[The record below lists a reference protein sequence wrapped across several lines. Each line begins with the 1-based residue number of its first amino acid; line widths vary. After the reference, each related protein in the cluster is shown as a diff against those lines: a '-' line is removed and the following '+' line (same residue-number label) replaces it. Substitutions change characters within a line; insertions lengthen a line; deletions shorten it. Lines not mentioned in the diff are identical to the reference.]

1 MPEGQ
6 LSPKCS
12 AELAPEPLHRL
23 RGYAEGPR
31 QCHEVRG
38 PELHTERPVG
48 AFLLVVPEH
57 PVSAVVD
64 DDRRERKVLLRE
76 GGELPAR
83 VEEATV
89 AGDGDDWR
97 LRPRGSSQPGGK
109 GETQRSPPDRV
120 RQPARSPDAPE
131 A

>member
-1 MPEGQ
+1 MPERQ
-6 LSPKCS
+6 LSPECP
-12 AELAPEPLHRL
+12 AEVAPEPRHRL
-23 RGYAEGPR
+23 RGYAER
-31 QCHEVRG
+31 ARHRDEVRG
-38 PELHTERPVG
+38 CELHTERLVG

-76 GGELPAR
+76 RGELPAR

-97 LRPRGSSQPGGK
+97 LRPRGSSQP
-109 GETQRSPPDRV
+109 
-120 RQPARSPDAPE
+120 
-131 A
+131 